1 MFHVQEIGS
10 NVEKYIL
17 HPRNRLSKT
26 LHSSFSG
33 IISSKNPNKKTY
45 EKSIFNE
52 NSKIN
57 IKEDTFYKLKR
68 VPPVYFYRKILNPY
82 KYNMNSVPEYLIK
95 SNEEKHFMNKLN
107 LLMTNESDR
116 KALNNMIKSKEK
128 EQKFKDRY
136 KPSILDIHNF
146 LRFRPNLYSN
156 SFLFEKR
163 SNSVL
168 MKEL

>member
-1 MFHVQEIGS
+1 
-10 NVEKYIL
+10 
-17 HPRNRLSKT
+17 
-26 LHSSFSG
+26 
-33 IISSKNPNKKTY
+33 
-45 EKSIFNE
+45 
-52 NSKIN
+52 
-57 IKEDTFYKLKR
+57 
-68 VPPVYFYRKILNPY
+68 
-82 KYNMNSVPEYLIK
+82 MNSVPEYLIK

-168 MKEL
+168 MKENNSIFNNSINTKFDKTIENNINEKEKDKE